1 MRGISSTGRKQL
13 GLITTEQ
20 ALAQLADHELEYLV
34 RSEQL
39 VPLRRSVY
47 RFAGVPESWEQHV
60 LGACLAAGPDA
71 VASFGS
77 AGALWGLR
85 GFDRSGIEI
94 TVPGRR
100 NPRLADVV
108 VHQSNHWG
116 PEHTGRRHG
125 VPTTSIARTLC
136 DLTARVPPWRIGP
149 LLDDADRRGLVTV
162 RRVERVYRAL
172 ATKGRRRSTV
182 MRAVLADRLAGFEAG
197 DSPARGRRRQGPR
210 FGRPPTAGRAAPD
223 PARAEARPRRLRL
236 SRTEGRDRVRR
247 VGRAPH
253 PRRLRRGPGPRQR
266 AGSARLDRAALHI
279 PVEAIGDRRDGPRRS
294 GRSHRIHRAVDS
306 SPRPIPSNCQLLGWN
321 RGSGTMQSAPRRT
334 RSSAKRPLRGVDEVV
349 VAELE
354 DGRLLGALELHVDRA
369 VARVRRQ
376 DVAAACRRGRRRQHV
391 RASPRIRTGG
401 PPSSTISGRVI
412 SIAMSLG
419 ASSRRSTRPFT
430 HDDRV
435 VGEQR
440 AP

>member
-197 DSPARGRRRQGPR
+197 DSPREVDVAKVLVSAGLPRPVGQHLIRLERRPVHVDFAYPELRVAIEYDGWDAHRTRGAFDEDRARDNELEVLGWIVLRFTSRWKRSEIVATVRAARAARTESTEQLTVLRDQSRRTVNCSDG
-210 FGRPPTAGRAAPD
+210 TAGQA
-223 PARAEARPRRLRL
+223 
-236 SRTEGRDRVRR
+236 
-247 VGRAPH
+247 
-253 PRRLRRGPGPRQR
+253 
-266 AGSARLDRAALHI
+266 
-279 PVEAIGDRRDGPRRS
+279 
-294 GRSHRIHRAVDS
+294 
-306 SPRPIPSNCQLLGWN
+306 
-321 RGSGTMQSAPRRT
+321 TMQSAPRRM
-334 RSSAKRPLRGVDEVV
+334 RSSA
-349 VAELE
+349 
-354 DGRLLGALELHVDRA
+354 
-369 VARVRRQ
+369 
-376 DVAAACRRGRRRQHV
+376 
-391 RASPRIRTGG
+391 
-401 PPSSTISGRVI
+401 
-412 SIAMSLG
+412 
-419 ASSRRSTRPFT
+419 
-430 HDDRV
+430 
-435 VGEQR
+435 
-440 AP
+440 